1 MRHQRQTAQRG
12 AALVEFALVSSLL
25 FLILFGIIEV
35 GLLLGDQAQVG
46 AAARAA
52 SRAVSVG
59 STIESAET
67 SGINA
72 GSGLH
77 LTAASIHLE
86 KSLDNGTTWIALGNT
101 VTGTNNDAVSGS
113 LVRATV
119 SYSHPLVTTLIFSG
133 STRLLTSK
141 LVMQRE

>member
-1 MRHQRQTAQRG
+1 MKQKRKTAQRG

-46 AAARAA
+46 AAAREAA
-52 SRAVSVG
+52 RAAALG
-59 STIESAET
+59 STIETAEAD
-67 SGINA
+67 GVNA
-72 GSGLH
+72 GSGIH
-77 LTAASIHLE
+77 LTTSSVYLE
-86 KSLDNGTTWIALGNT
+86 ESLNNGATWTPLGDT
-101 VTGTNNDAVSGS
+101 VSGTNDAVSGS

-119 SYSHPLVTTLIFSG
+119 SYNHPLVTTLIFSG
-133 STRLLTSK
+133 STRLLTAK

>member
-1 MRHQRQTAQRG
+1 MRPKRRTAQRG
-12 AALVEFALVSSLL
+12 AALVEFALISALL

-52 SRAVSVG
+52 ARSASVG
-59 STIESAET
+59 STIENAEA
-67 SGINA
+67 SGVNA
-72 GSGLH
+72 GSGIH
-77 LTAASIHLE
+77 LTTASVFLE
-86 KSLDNGTTWIALGNT
+86 KSLDNGTTWTPLGDTALGT
-101 VTGTNNDAVSGS
+101 NDAVSGN

-119 SYSHPLVTTLIFSG
+119 TYNHPLVTTLIFSG
-133 STRLLTSK
+133 TTKLLTAK